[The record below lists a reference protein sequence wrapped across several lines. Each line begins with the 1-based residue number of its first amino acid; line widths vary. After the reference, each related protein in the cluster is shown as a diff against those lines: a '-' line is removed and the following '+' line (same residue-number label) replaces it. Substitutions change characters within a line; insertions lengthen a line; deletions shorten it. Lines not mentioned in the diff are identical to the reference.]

1 MHEKTGTERSQSK
14 LVTDPGR
21 ESSRLV
27 GPPSPHA
34 HSQLP
39 LPLHMRPD
47 QAPETEGQMQM
58 VPLCG
63 LYQSDSYPLP
73 L

>member
-14 LVTDPGR
+14 LVTDSGR
-21 ESSRLV
+21 ESNRLF
-27 GPPSPHA
+27 GPPTTHA

-47 QAPETEGQMQM
+47 QAPETLGQMQM

-63 LYQSDSYPLP
+63 LYQ
-73 L
+73 